1 MNRERRGP
9 WGRLVVALESALA
22 LVIVAG
28 CGGGDG
34 DGGGGGV
41 TPPPGPADT
50 IEVVAGGNNVPDRY
64 TSDLWVHGNYA
75 YTGTWGASPRQNNP
89 GNVVKIWSLS
99 TAGRPELVDSLKL
112 PNIFTVSDIE
122 VSGDGQL
129 LLFSTEGGSNG
140 GIFLYD
146 LADPRQPA
154 FLDSALVSTGVHTA
168 TFGEIQNHRYV
179 FAARN
184 PSVSAG
190 TPPEPALMIFDV
202 TEPSAIALTATVP
215 IPRQYG
221 IHDTYVRD
229 GLGFVFAWNTGVII
243 YDVGNGMRGGSPSN
257 PQEVSRVV
265 TSSSGTVSPSV
276 HNGWWFHNPV
286 SGEKRYLFVGQEG
299 PGVIGSQS
307 SGDIHVVDV
316 SNLSNPREVA
326 SFHMQGAG
334 THNFWMDEARQILYA
349 AYYNGGI
356 VALDVSG
363 TLSGDLSNRLL
374 AQVVPGG
381 SGNTFAWGVQ
391 LANGSL
397 YASDMLSGLWQL
409 TPAQSKQ

>member
-1 MNRERRGP
+1 MPRLGWLGP
-9 WGRLVVALESALA
+9 SVQGGLA
-22 LVIVAG
+22 LVGLVA

-34 DGGGGGV
+34 GGNGGGI
-41 TPPPGPADT
+41 TPPPGPSDT
-50 IEVVAGGNNVPDRY
+50 IQVVAGGNNVPERY

-89 GNVVKIWSLS
+89 GNVVKIWSLG
-99 TAGRPELVDSLKL
+99 TAGRPDLVDSLKL
-112 PNIFTVSDIE
+112 PNIYTVSDIE
-122 VSGDGQL
+122 VSDDGQL

-146 LADPRQPA
+146 LADPRRPA
-154 FLDSALVSTGVHTA
+154 FLDSALVSTGIHTA
-168 TFGEIQNHRYV
+168 TFGTIAGRRYV
-179 FAARN
+179 FGAKN
-184 PSVSAG
+184 PAD
-190 TPPEPALMIFDV
+190 PEWLIYDV
-202 TEPSAIALTATVP
+202 TDPTQITLTTSVP
-215 IPRQYG
+215 IPPAYG

-243 YDVGNGMRGGSPSN
+243 YDVGNGIRGGSPAN
-257 PQEVSRVV
+257 PQEVSRLV
-265 TSSSGTVSPSV
+265 TSSTSTVSPSV

-286 SGEKRYLFVGQEG
+286 SGENRYLFIGQEG

-316 SNLSNPREVA
+316 SNLTNPREVA
-326 SFHMQGAG
+326 SFHLDGAG
-334 THNFWMDEARQILYA
+334 THNFWMDETRQILYA
-349 AYYNGGI
+349 AYYNGGV

-363 TLSGDLSNRLL
+363 PLSGDLSNRLL
-374 AQVVPGG
+374 AEIVPGG
-381 SGNTFAWGVQ
+381 QANTFTWGVQ

-409 TPAQSKQ
+409 TEVSEKQ